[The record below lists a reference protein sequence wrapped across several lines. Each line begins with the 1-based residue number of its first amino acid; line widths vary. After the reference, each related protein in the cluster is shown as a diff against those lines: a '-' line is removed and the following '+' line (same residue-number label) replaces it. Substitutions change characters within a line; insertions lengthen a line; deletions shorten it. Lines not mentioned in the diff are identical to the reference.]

1 MRRPMTTTVTA
12 AEMVELMDEGWRTA
26 RGADELLAF
35 FAPHLDPGVQMT
47 SPLSPPLHGYAQVAE
62 YFALLFAVVPDLR
75 GRVVESTVVDATRAE
90 VTMEL
95 RGTIGGTPV
104 TLRLRD
110 VLIVAGGR
118 LVVRDARGLPLGMTL
133 AILRHPGVW
142 RAALALLARVRW
154 SAPPR
159 ALAPDAAAIAERARG

>member
-1 MRRPMTTTVTA
+1 MTTTA
-12 AEMVELMDEGWRTA
+12 AEMVDVMDEGWRTA
-26 RGADELLAF
+26 RGADGLLAF

-47 SPLSPPLHGYAQVAE
+47 GPLSPPLRGYAQVAE
-62 YFALLFAVVPDLR
+62 YFALLFAVVPDLH
-75 GRVVESTVVDATRAE
+75 GRVAASTVVDDTRAD

-110 VLIVAGGR
+110 VLIVVDGR
-118 LVVRDARGLPLGMTL
+118 LVVRDARGLPVGMTL
-133 AILRHPGVW
+133 AILRHPRVW

-159 ALAPDAAAIAERARG
+159 ALAPAAAAVAERARG